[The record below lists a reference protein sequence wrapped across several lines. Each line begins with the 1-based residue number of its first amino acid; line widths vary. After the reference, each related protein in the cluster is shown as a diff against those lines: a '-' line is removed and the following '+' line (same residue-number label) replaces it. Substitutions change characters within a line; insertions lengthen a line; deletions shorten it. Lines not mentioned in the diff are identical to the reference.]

1 MEESVTEIVEQPAP
15 VPNDRPCIQDM
26 VIADIERRKKIGME
40 RYGTLLQP
48 HNGRDAL
55 LDAYEEE
62 LDKIQYMK
70 QWIVERTDHRAEGAA
85 AEREKIVG
93 FLRHHADTLEAN
105 RDEMFEFALDMA
117 RAIETGAHHDTLP
130 APPPDI
136 DDDAEELIGRL
147 VTTGTIDDAPT
158 HDGSE

>member
-1 MEESVTEIVEQPAP
+1 MEESVTEIAEQPAP

-70 QWIVERTDHRAEGAA
+70 QWIVERDDHRAEGAA

-93 FLRHHADTLEAN
+93 YLRHRARELDADCDIDARDAACDLAN
-105 RDEMFEFALDMA
+105 D
-117 RAIETGAHHDTLP
+117 IERGKHHDTLP
-130 APPPDI
+130 APPP
-136 DDDAEELIGRL
+136 EHP
-147 VTTGTIDDAPT
+147 IDDAPT
-158 HDGSE
+158 YDGEP

>member
-62 LDKIQYMK
+62 LDKLQYMK
-70 QWIVERTDHRAEGAA
+70 QWIVERADHRAEGAA

-93 FLRHHADTLEAN
+93 YLRHHAGQIEA
-105 RDEMFEFALDMA
+105 DDWAAAEAISEIAD
-117 RAIETGAHHDTLP
+117 AIERGAHHDTWP
-130 APPPDI
+130 APPPNMS
-136 DDDAEELIGRL
+136 L
-147 VTTGTIDDAPT
+147 DDAPT
-158 HDGSE
+158 CDGDE